1 MLIAY
6 KRLEE
11 DIFFK
16 TSEEMHNYIMDNVD
30 KGWKFTDKM
39 KGNFSNGDEKF
50 SYCLTV
56 VKPVEGYTM
65 GV

>member
-1 MLIAY
+1 MVVAY

-16 TSEEMHNYIMDNVD
+16 NNEEMHQYIMDNVD
-30 KGWKFTDKM
+30 KNWHFLYKTPGHFVADGENYKWCM
-39 KGNFSNGDEKF
+39 
-50 SYCLTV
+50 TV
-56 VKPVEGYTM
+56 VKPVDGFLM

>member
-1 MLIAY
+1 MVVAY

-16 TSEEMHNYIMDNVD
+16 NSEEMNQYIMDNADKNWYFLEKTKGHFVD
-30 KGWKFTDKM
+30 EGENYTWCM
-39 KGNFSNGDEKF
+39 
-50 SYCLTV
+50 TV
-56 VKPVEGYTM
+56 VKPVEGFSM